1 MRATRPARNPAP
13 RQPRGAKVPRDPRVI
28 VPQKSKRRF
37 YGHGIPGVEM
47 DKLAGKLLVVEGAA
61 GSGRSTQIQW
71 RVQWLEG
78 CGHSTVQVGL
88 KRSTLVS
95 EELDRAQEGN
105 ILSRATLSLFY
116 ATDFADQLENIILP
130 ALRAGQMV
138 LADRYIYTLM
148 ARDIVRGMDEKWLKN
163 LYGMA
168 LVPDAVFYLN
178 VAPEQLVQRTF
189 SKYSRLD
196 YWESGMDIGLSRDMF
211 DSFLKYQALMLRT
224 FKALQSTYGFHI
236 IDAHRPVEDINAEL
250 RTKIEAVLIGHRIED

>member
-1 MRATRPARNPAP
+1 MKT
-13 RQPRGAKVPRDPRVI
+13 VRDPRVI

-47 DKLAGKLLVVEGAA
+47 EKLAGKLIVVEGAD
-61 GSGRSTQIQW
+61 GSGRSTQIQLL
-71 RVQWLEG
+71 VDWLEG
-78 CGHSTVQVGL
+78 SGHSTVQVGL

-105 ILSRATLSLFY
+105 ILSRTTLSLFY

-148 ARDIVRGMDEKWLKN
+148 ARDIVRGMNEKWLKN

-178 VAPEQLVQRTF
+178 VAPEELVQRTF

-196 YWESGMDIGLSRDMF
+196 YWESGMDIAISRDMF
-211 DSFLKYQALMLRT
+211 DSFLNYQALMLRT
-224 FKALQSTYGFHI
+224 FKSLQSTYGFHI
-236 IDAHRPVEDINAEL
+236 IDAHRPVEEINAEL
-250 RTKIEAVLIGHRIED
+250 RTKIEAVLIGHSIED